1 MTRPIAWLA
10 LALVLAAAAAAA
22 WWWSDARGWHIDHTD
37 AQQVALGKQIYDR
50 HCGFCHGAALEGQP
64 NWQSRDARGRLP
76 APPHDESGHTW
87 HHDDVTLFEIT
98 KFGVTKFGP
107 PGYESD
113 MPAFEGVLTDAEIA
127 AALAYI
133 KSSWPESIHRRRRA
147 ANMT

>member
-1 MTRPIAWLA
+1 MNRRHLGLVIALLA
-10 LALVLAAAAAAA
+10 VAIAAA
-22 WWWSDARGWHIDHTD
+22 WWWNDTRGWRIDHTD
-37 AQQVALGKQIYDR
+37 AQQVALGKRIYDG

-87 HHDDVTLFEIT
+87 HHDDQTLFEIT
-98 KFGVTKFGP
+98 KYGVTKYAP

-113 MPAFEGVLTDAEIA
+113 MPAFDGVLTDAEIA